1 MGHNRAMR
9 ILVLGGTQFV
19 GRHLVE
25 ALLATGHEVTVFHR
39 GRTAQGLFEGATEV
53 LGNRDG
59 ELDRLGEGTYDW
71 VVDTCGYVPRVVQQS
86 VDAWVDRCS
95 HYLFIST
102 VSVYEDFSQPGLHEE
117 SAVRTIEDPETEEI
131 DARTYGALKALCEQR
146 VLDAFG
152 DRAFVPRP
160 GIIAG
165 PYDPT
170 DRFPYWVQRASQS
183 EPFLMPD
190 SSDQP
195 LQLID
200 ARDLAAWCVR
210 QIEAGAGGVFN
221 TAGSQGAH
229 TLGSMWSACL
239 EGTPG
244 HGMPRI
250 VGAARLLESEV
261 RAGQDL
267 PLWVPDADMQG
278 LFQASSRRAE
288 EAGLVHRSLT
298 EVARDTWAW
307 MQTWPKDREWRVG
320 LTPEREQELLEGFS
334 SSS

>member
-1 MGHNRAMR
+1 MGHNGTMR

-25 ALLATGHEVTVFHR
+25 ALLAAGHDLTLFHR
-39 GRTAQGLFEGATEV
+39 GRTAQGLFGQAREV

-59 ELDRLGEGTYDW
+59 ELDRLQEESFDW

-86 VDAWVDRCS
+86 VDAWAQRCD

-102 VSVYEDFSQPGLHEE
+102 VSVYEDFSQPGLHEG

-131 DARTYGALKALCEQR
+131 DGRTYGALKALCEER
-146 VLDAFG
+146 VLEAFG
-152 DRAFVPRP
+152 DRALIPRP

-170 DRFPYWVQRASQS
+170 DRFPYWVQRTAR
-183 EPFLMPD
+183 EGPFLMPD
-190 SSDQP
+190 AAEQP

-210 QIEAGAGGVFN
+210 QIEAGAGGIFN
-221 TAGSQGAH
+221 TAGSRGAH
-229 TLGSMWSACL
+229 TLGSLWSACM

-244 HGMPRI
+244 RGLPRI
-250 VGAARLLESEV
+250 VGSARLLENDV

-267 PLWVPDADMQG
+267 PLWVPDETMQG
-278 LFQASSRRAE
+278 LFQADSSRAE
-288 EAGLVHRSLT
+288 SAGLTHRPLV
-298 EVARDTWAW
+298 EVVRDTWAW
-307 MQTWPKDREWRVG
+307 MQTWPADHEWRAG
-320 LTPEREQELLEGFS
+320 LSPEREQELLDAL
-334 SSS
+334 